1 MSKADSSSVK
11 LFVSDLHLHESRP
24 EVTRGFYRFLQEQ
37 AAQADELYILGDF
50 FDVWIGDDD
59 DQPLVGEAAE
69 ELHKVSSQGVSVYIM
84 HGNRDFLMGENFAAS
99 SGARLVQDPH
109 LIALGG
115 RSALLMH
122 GDSLCTDDKSY
133 MDFRAM
139 VRSEKWQ
146 SEFLAQPLAV
156 RRKIAQDLRE
166 RSTSMN
172 SSKAEDIMDVAPK
185 EVEHAM
191 ESAGVDL
198 LIHGHTHRPDRHSLS
213 INAKPAERIVLG
225 DWHDEGWCLRAE
237 GSELLLESWGL

>member
-1 MSKADSSSVK
+1 MSKAGPSSVK

-37 AAQADELYILGDF
+37 AAKADELYILGDF

-59 DQPLVGEAAE
+59 DQPLVGEVAS
-69 ELHKVSSQGVSVYIM
+69 ELSKISSGGVGIYLM
-84 HGNRDFLMGENFAAS
+84 HGNRDFLLGEDFAAA
-99 SGARLVQDPH
+99 SGAQLIPDPH
-109 LIALGG
+109 LIDLNG
-115 RSALLMH
+115 RPALLMH
-122 GDSLCTDDKSY
+122 GDSLCTGDESY

-139 VRSEKWQ
+139 VRSDKWQ

-166 RSTSMN
+166 RSQSMN
-172 SSKAEDIMDVAPK
+172 SSKAEDIMDVTPE
-185 EVEHAM
+185 EVVSAM

-198 LIHGHTHRPDRHSLS
+198 LIHGHTHRPTRHQLS
-213 INAKPAERIVLG
+213 VNGKPAERIVLG

-237 GSELLLESWGL
+237 GSELSLESWEL